1 MNPLRRFISS
11 VVFRIIALALPLL
24 GMSGYVHAQINAD
37 RMMNIARNALA
48 YDDYVLSISYF
59 NLVINYKPHLY
70 EPYFYR
76 GVAKFYLEDYS
87 GTVLDC
93 TEAIRR
99 NPYFPNTY
107 ELRGLAY
114 INMNRFPEAIADYR
128 TATDMSPD
136 LRSLWHNLALCYI
149 ETDSLDQA
157 DSITSTIIKKWA
169 KQADGYTLKAQV
181 FLQKKDTVAAE
192 TCLDKALE
200 VDKYNIPAHTAKA
213 NILMSHEQYSEAIQ
227 HFDESL
233 RLNPK
238 QAGCLINRALCH
250 YHLNHYRDA
259 MADYDLALELEP
271 KNFVGHYNRGLLRA
285 NVGEDNLAIEDFN
298 FILSIDPDDMMAT
311 FNRATLLENIGDYR
325 GAIRDYTT
333 VINEFPKF
341 LYGYERRAAA
351 RRMIGDN
358 AGANRDEEHVL
369 KEQIAQRYGYST
381 PTSRQ
386 KNKTRKK
393 SQINLDDYQKLV
405 EEDTQEQEP
414 QYESEY
420 RGRVQNHEQEAKLM
434 LPNANTYQIYKTA
447 GRVDLLDAF
456 EHAFQ
461 QAQEGN
467 INEAIESFTQVIL
480 QNEHFAEAYFNR
492 GILYLLLDDA
502 PHAIPDLSK
511 AGELGIYQA
520 YNIIKKNQNIK
531 K

>member
-1 MNPLRRFISS
+1 M
-11 VVFRIIALALPLL
+11 
-24 GMSGYVHAQINAD
+24 
-37 RMMNIARNALA
+37 
-48 YDDYVLSISYF
+48 
-59 NLVINYKPHLY
+59 
-70 EPYFYR
+70 
-76 GVAKFYLEDYS
+76 
-87 GTVLDC
+87 
-93 TEAIRR
+93 
-99 NPYFPNTY
+99 
-107 ELRGLAY
+107 
-114 INMNRFPEAIADYR
+114 
-128 TATDMSPD
+128 PD
-136 LRSLWHNLALCYI
+136 NRSLWHNLALCHL
-149 ETDSLDQA
+149 EMDSLDRA
-157 DSITSTIIKKWA
+157 DSICDFIIKKWS
-169 KQADGYTLKAQV
+169 KQADGYNIKAQIL
-181 FLQKKDTVAAE
+181 LQRKDTAAAE
-192 TCLDKALE
+192 AVIDKAIE
-200 VDKYNIPAHTAKA
+200 VDKFNISAITAKA
-213 NILMSHEQYSEAIQ
+213 NILMSHELYEDAIKQ
-227 HFDESL
+227 FTESL

-250 YHLNHYRDA
+250 YHLDHYRDA
-259 MADYDLALELEP
+259 MADYDQALELEP

-369 KEQIAQRYGYST
+369 KEQLAHRYGYST

-393 SQINLDDYQKLV
+393 SQVNLDEYQKLI
-405 EEDTQEQEP
+405 EEDTREQEP
-414 QYESEY
+414 EYESEY

-434 LPNANTYQIYKTA
+434 LPNENTYTIFREA
-447 GRVDLLDAF
+447 GMNDLLTAF
-456 EHAFQ
+456 EQAFQ
-461 QAQEGN
+461 EAQAGN
-467 INEAIESFTQVIL
+467 INEAIAGFTSVIE
-480 QNEHFAEAYFNR
+480 QNNHFAEAYFNR
-492 GILYLLLDDA
+492 GILYLLLDDT